1 MPRMRTAVHVQSATQ
16 LLMRIAWQLH
26 GPPDPIA
33 DCHAQRANRNT
44 IQRIL
49 AGKGV
54 EREKPAR
61 FLRNGKYIETS

>member
-1 MPRMRTAVHVQSATQ
+1 MHVGSNPMPRIRTAVHVQSAMQ

-26 GPPDPIA
+26 GPLDPIA

-44 IQRIL
+44 IRRIL

-54 EREKPAR
+54 VD
-61 FLRNGKYIETS
+61 YIRL